1 MYRWNGSAERKALP
15 GQAHSK
21 SWRGYAYSRQFLD
34 AIGKPAR
41 IGFDGKQ
48 RSRSP
53 ALRESA
59 RDLAPLWSGGE
70 EVLAQRGVRRA
81 LRR

>member
-1 MYRWNGSAERKALP
+1 MYRWNESVERKALP

-21 SWRGYAYSRQFLD
+21 SWRGYAYSRQFRD
-34 AIGKPAR
+34 AIRKGAR

-48 RSRSP
+48 H
-53 ALRESA
+53 REASWSA
-59 RDLAPLWSGGE
+59 RDLAPLWSRGE